1 MTGTDTANI
10 DASPDAF
17 AGDCYGRVVLDQL
30 TSRWGFL
37 VLVALRD
44 GEHRFFQLRDRINGV
59 SEKMLAQTLR
69 ILTGN
74 GMVER
79 HVTPTVPP
87 AVSYTLTPLGSSAA
101 EPLNS
106 VFEWI
111 KAHAGEIDQHRT
123 G

>member
-1 MTGTDTANI
+1 MADTTKL

-37 VLVALRD
+37 ILVALLD
-44 GEHRFFQLRDRINGV
+44 GEHRFFQLRDRIRGV

-69 ILTGN
+69 TLTAN

-79 HVTPTVPP
+79 HVRPTVPP
-87 AVSYTLTPLGSSAA
+87 AVSYALTPLGESAA
-101 EPLNS
+101 GPLNA

-111 KAHAGEIDQHRT
+111 KTNAGDIAQQSS
-123 G
+123 

>member
-1 MTGTDTANI
+1 MTGTDTAKI

-79 HVTPTVPP
+79 HVAPTVPP

-101 EPLNS
+101 EPLNN

-111 KAHAGEIDQHRT
+111 KAHAGEIGQHRT